1 MYIPKKFLEEDRA
14 TLYEIISRYDFGFL
28 VGEID
33 DGPVATHLPFQL
45 EGDVLVSHMARANP
59 HWECFAAGK
68 EVLAIFQ
75 GPHCYVSPRW
85 YESTPAVPT
94 WNYVAVHGY
103 GVPEI
108 IESLDAA
115 KDCQAALVDHYEQG
129 AWHLKDLPDD
139 YVTGM
144 SRAIVS
150 FRIPI
155 SRVEGKFKLSQNRT
169 AEDRRRVI
177 AELEK
182 SDDPLARDVAALMIR
197 REC

>member
-1 MYIPKKFLEEDRA
+1 MYIPTKFLEEDRA
-14 TLYEIISRYDFGFL
+14 ILYGIIGRYDFGLL
-28 VGEID
+28 VGETD

-94 WNYVAVHGY
+94 WNYVAVHAY

-108 IESLDAA
+108 IESLDAV

-155 SRVEGKFKLSQNRT
+155 ARAEGKFKLSQNRT

-177 AELEK
+177 AELEQ

-197 REC
+197 RKC